1 MNRRGSDFQRRSGA
15 GTAMQLL
22 VIVLA
27 GLLFASTAVRAAVA
41 QPAAA
46 DPALEARMLE
56 LTSELRCLVCQN
68 QTIADSHSGLA
79 EDLRREVREQLRQG
93 ASNDD
98 VRRYMTARYG
108 DFVLYR
114 PRFAAHTL
122 LLWIGPALLML
133 GALVMLVLNLRRRAR
148 LDNSAFEADPDES
161 PVPVAADGS
170 TPTAQADA
178 GTSLQRPVSSSNAA
192 SGSSR

>member
-1 MNRRGSDFQRRSGA
+1 MNRRGSDFQQRSRA

-27 GLLFASTAVRAAVA
+27 GLLFASTTVRAAVA

-114 PRFAAHTL
+114 PRFAARTL

-148 LDNSAFEADPDES
+148 LDNSAFDADPDEF
-161 PVPVAADGS
+161 PDPVAADGS
-170 TPTAQADA
+170 TPTTTGDTA
-178 GTSLQRPVSSSNAA
+178 TPVQRPMASSNTAPE
-192 SGSSR
+192 SPR